1 MAEKPREGQNVK
13 RWASKNG
20 IWITLAAVLAVM
32 GMIFC
37 FSAQTGAESGAMS
50 GRITTWIVGV
60 FVPDFDNLPGEE
72 QQNLCGAVGLMIRK
86 TAHFSEYALLGFFL
100 MLHIRQIQKRTK
112 VCLPWLWS
120 WAVGTLYAVSDEI
133 HQGFVGGRYPAAT
146 DVMIDSSGV
155 ITGTMLLLLICFWRQ
170 GRNNHRIDLKK
181 QKKQR
186 PFRKKT

>member
-1 MAEKPREGQNVK
+1 MKHWMNRHAVG
-13 RWASKNG
+13 
-20 IWITLAAVLAVM
+20 ITLAVVLAIMV
-32 GMIFC
+32 MIFC
-37 FSAQTGAESGAMS
+37 FSAQTGEESGAMS

-72 QQNLCGAVGLMIRK
+72 QKNLCSAVGLVIRK

-155 ITGTMLLLLICFWRQ
+155 ITGTMLLLLICFGRQ